1 MKNLHL
7 KTLIHKPN
15 GLIILKKLNNRNYP
29 YDEYIPY
36 EYIPTELIEE
46 IDEYIKS
53 LKFKNIYVKDFI
65 SDYVNNLKNNNIITE
80 FTVTKQIITL
90 LTKYKLN
97 ELDVDSE
104 FNFEKVNDDIK
115 THQDQIILNNKTE
128 IIYKTPTSL
137 KLELEINNNQE
148 KNKIS
153 EISYIAFYSI

>member
-1 MKNLHL
+1 MENLHL
-7 KTLIHKPN
+7 KNLTHKPN

-36 EYIPTELIEE
+36 EYIPKELIEE
-46 IDEYIKS
+46 IDGYIKS
-53 LKFKNIYVKDFI
+53 LNFKNINVKNFI
-65 SDYVNNLKNNNIITE
+65 SDYRNNLKNNNIMTG
-80 FTVTKQIITL
+80 FTTTKQIITL

-104 FNFEKVNDDIK
+104 INFEKVNYDIK

-128 IIYKTPTSL
+128 ITYKTPTFRTIG
-137 KLELEINNNQE
+137 LEINGNQE

-153 EISYIAFYSI
+153 EISCISFK

>member
-1 MKNLHL
+1 MENLHL
-7 KTLIHKPN
+7 KNLIQKPN
-15 GLIILKKLNNRNYP
+15 GLIILKKLSNHNYP

-46 IDEYIKS
+46 INEYIKS
-53 LKFKNIYVKDFI
+53 LKFKNIYVKNFI

-97 ELDVDSE
+97 ELDVDNE

-115 THQDQIILNNKTE
+115 THPDQIILNNKTE
-128 IIYKTPTSL
+128 IIYKTPTLL
-137 KLELEINNNQE
+137 KIGLEISNNQE

-153 EISYIAFYSI
+153 EISCIAFYSI